1 MSSDHQRSTFA
12 SPAFASFAVRPVAP
26 PAGCP
31 FSLRGLALGQGAS
44 PLEVVIADSSTEP
57 RLPDLRS
64 VWQARQGGRAAPL
77 VLVVLHGDK
86 ATLCGPAG
94 DEPPVHP
101 NLDSGQAER
110 LCREALAQPDRHA
123 ALRWLHTALPSLD
136 TRLPGLGNEGFLATH
151 ELEVIRQGHKLNWDA
166 AAQRARPVL
175 AHQGDALLK
184 ALGFTTE
191 RVDQVTQLLR
201 AGTNGHRV
209 AVAVLLRQDESP
221 ELAAA
226 RFTNLSPISYA
237 LEVATRENLRWVI
250 ISQGSRLRL
259 YPAQPDIGVGRRSR
273 AETFLE
279 LHANLLRD
287 DDAAFLWLLFS
298 APALLPGGTLD
309 ALLGESARFAVELAQ
324 RLRERVYL
332 SVIPKLAEG
341 LAAARLSAGAQAGGL
356 RQPTA
361 ADLADTYS
369 MAVIVLFRL
378 LFVAYAED
386 RDLLPY
392 KTNALYQ
399 SRSLKTKAQE
409 LLELAVAN
417 TPFDESNSLWTEVST
432 LFRAVDAGKP
442 EWNIP
447 AYDGGLFSTDPAV
460 SRVGVLLE
468 KVALANSIFGPALR
482 DLLLGQEEGPLGPV
496 DFRSLTVREF
506 GTIYQGFRPPARP
519 GARTRAGGPP
529 SPPGCARR
537 RNSRRFVLRLPR
549 GGHLDGLRPF
559 PRCRRGP
566 HRNPLH
572 GLPRTPPAPGC
583 PGGTGPAPRRGGSSV
598 ERDLGHDGR
607 GSLAYGRRY
616 TH

>member
-1 MSSDHQRSTFA
+1 
-12 SPAFASFAVRPVAP
+12 VAA
-26 PAGCP
+26 PAGCA
-31 FSLRGLALGQGAS
+31 FTLRGLALGQGAS
-44 PLEVVIADSSTEP
+44 PLEVVVADNPTEP

-64 VWQARQGGRAAPL
+64 FWQTRQGGRAAPL
-77 VLVVLHGDK
+77 MLVVLHGDK

-101 NLDSGQAER
+101 NLDCGQADR

-136 TRLPGLGNEGFLATH
+136 TRLPGLRNEGFLATH
-151 ELEVIRQGHKLNWDA
+151 ELEVIRKGRKLDWDA
-166 AAQRARPVL
+166 AAQRARPAL
-175 AHQGDALLK
+175 ARQGDALLK

-201 AGTNGHRV
+201 AGANGQRV
-209 AVAVLLRQDESP
+209 AVAVLLKQDESS
-221 ELAAA
+221 ELAAV

-309 ALLGESARFAVELAQ
+309 ALLGESARFAIELAQ

-341 LAAARLSAGAQAGGL
+341 LAAARGL

-378 LFVAYAED
+378 LFIAYAED

-392 KTNALYQ
+392 KTSALYQ

-409 LLELAVAN
+409 LLELAIAS
-417 TPFDESNSLWTEVST
+417 TRFDESNSLWTEVST

-460 SRVGVLLE
+460 SRVGALLE
-468 KVALANSIFGPALR
+468 GVALTNSIFGPALR
-482 DLLLGQEEGPLGPV
+482 DLLLGQDEGPLGPV

-506 GTIYQGFRPPARP
+506 GTIYQGLLESELAVAETDLAVDKEGYYRPCKKGEPPLVPAGHIYLHNRS
-519 GARTRAGGPP
+519 GARKTTA
-529 SPPGCARR
+529 SYTK
-537 RNSRRFVLRLPR
+537 R
-549 GGHLDGLRPF
+549 G
-559 PRCRRGP
+559 
-566 HRNPLH
+566 
-572 GLPRTPPAPGC
+572 
-583 PGGTGPAPRRGGSSV
+583 
-598 ERDLGHDGR
+598 
-607 GSLAYGRRY
+607 
-616 TH
+616 